1 MAKLKIISFNC
12 QSFESNFE
20 IVREVIR
27 SCDILLLQET
37 FLTENFSD
45 KLQKLG
51 DEFEFL
57 ATPATRNPLCFTGR
71 ASGGLAIIYKKTY
84 SQFIVPLFQSSRIMG
99 IYLKFPN
106 ANFLLLNVY
115 LPCDY
120 GNTESICSYRSS
132 LAELSV
138 ICNMGNFDELFI
150 AGDFNC
156 DPNKGR
162 FYREL
167 NVLNSTHSLFIS
179 DVMNLPADS
188 FTYMS
193 SNSTCSTSW
202 LDHIVTSK
210 LDLVQ
215 DINILYGVK
224 LDDHIPIS
232 FSLRVGTI
240 DSPPIQPE
248 IDLKNKGFYINW
260 DKVMDDDISLY
271 KLKLDYFISDID
283 NEGICCSNVGCSD
296 INHISQ
302 LEQSY
307 NEMIYCILEC
317 SKHMQTRFK
326 NNFTIVPGWNDECK
340 NFYQRARDNYFL
352 WLNNGKIRSGLL
364 FENMKSSR
372 TLFKNAL
379 QKCKDNEQ
387 NIRKQNMLKS
397 FYTDDRKTFWKKVKK
412 ISVKNKNTS
421 KIDGL
426 TKNAEIVNIFNCKF
440 SNISGV
446 LPTQSDSN
454 LLWNGICSDE
464 PSLFYFSPEK
474 IRKAIGKLNIGQGW
488 DGVHSFNL
496 KNAGDYF
503 VVVLGKLFAS
513 FLRHGFL
520 PKQLLLGEIRPTLKD
535 NKVSKSESSNYRPVM
550 NSSIFLKVLE
560 YCILPI
566 LERHIN
572 LNSRQFGFRKHTGC
586 TNAVSMLKEVI
597 YTYNS
602 SKSNVFCGVLDLSKA
617 FDRID
622 FSILREKLIK
632 TSVPSVIVRIIDYML
647 QNSFVKT
654 VYNGVYSKE
663 WKLQRG
669 VRQGGILSAFLFS
682 FYIDDMLRSFS
693 NFNVGCTLGHSKMNI
708 LSYADDLVLMAPTAS
723 GLQMLLDKACYH
735 LENLKQ
741 ELNLEKSTYIVFKN
755 NKNKN
760 VDFSIYLRGTELTR
774 SSKIKYLGVVLEE
787 NPLSLSDVDRCMNSF
802 LSQFNFM
809 YYNFFRI
816 SDEKLK
822 AFLFNS
828 YCTSFFAIETWYD
841 LLLKPA
847 LFRRISVA
855 YHKAI
860 KKLCGMN
867 VWESFFL
874 CYRNMV

>member
-1 MAKLKIISFNC
+1 
-12 QSFESNFE
+12 
-20 IVREVIR
+20 
-27 SCDILLLQET
+27 
-37 FLTENFSD
+37 
-45 KLQKLG
+45 
-51 DEFEFL
+51 
-57 ATPATRNPLCFTGR
+57 
-71 ASGGLAIIYKKTY
+71 
-84 SQFIVPLFQSSRIMG
+84 
-99 IYLKFPN
+99 
-106 ANFLLLNVY
+106 
-115 LPCDY
+115 
-120 GNTESICSYRSS
+120 
-132 LAELSV
+132 
-138 ICNMGNFDELFI
+138 
-150 AGDFNC
+150 
-156 DPNKGR
+156 
-162 FYREL
+162 
-167 NVLNSTHSLFIS
+167 
-179 DVMNLPADS
+179 
-188 FTYMS
+188 
-193 SNSTCSTSW
+193 
-202 LDHIVTSK
+202 
-210 LDLVQ
+210 
-215 DINILYGVK
+215 
-224 LDDHIPIS
+224 
-232 FSLRVGTI
+232 
-240 DSPPIQPE
+240 
-248 IDLKNKGFYINW
+248 
-260 DKVMDDDISLY
+260 MDDDISLY

-397 FYTDDRKTFWKKVKK
+397 FYTDDRKTFWNKVKK
-412 ISVKNKNTS
+412 ISFKNKNKNTS

-464 PSLFYFSPEK
+464 PSHFYFSPEK

-535 NKVSKSESSNYRPVM
+535 NKISKSESSNYRPVM

-566 LERHIN
+566 LERHIIN

-693 NFNVGCTLGHSKMNI
+693 NFNVGCILGHSKMNI

-867 VWESFFL
+867 VWESNHLACEKMNLYIFSHLLTKRIINFYFNTISTNSPCLSELKFHYFAHSLLSKNIRNHFFEKYSVIL
-874 CYRNMV
+874 DNFDKKNNYR